1 MVARMFAESLW
12 TNTAQ
17 LPVFFFFSIF
27 FPYKGCLLQVLNC
40 VRPEIAE
47 EKHHTLWNNVITE
60 NSWEARVGTAVIR
73 KVIFTV
79 VICY

>member
-1 MVARMFAESLW
+1 MVARMLAESLW

-17 LPVFFFFSIF
+17 LSGFF

-40 VRPEIAE
+40 VRPEIVK

-60 NSWEARVGTAVIR
+60 NSWKARVGTAAIR

-79 VICY
+79 VVCY